1 MKENNVESLQQQDET
16 QQQAQYDINFMIDNL
31 ARANTQLQLENAE
44 LKAII
49 QTMRKEGNR

>member
-1 MKENNVESLQQQDET
+1 MKENNVESLHQQDET

-49 QTMRKEGNR
+49 QTMRKEGNK

>member
-1 MKENNVESLQQQDET
+1 MKENNVENLHQPEET

-49 QTMRKEGNR
+49 QTMRKEDKK

>member
-49 QTMRKEGNR
+49 QTMRKEGNK